1 MFSTIRVLTGDA
13 PPPPLQ
19 DQVAEIEEPLM
30 LIGAGIKEER
40 QFNELYAEAAPHAE
54 HWDVDAGHTAA
65 LRERPREYEERV
77 VGFLDRALNPGGAG
91 A

>member
-1 MFSTIRVLTGDA
+1 MFSAIRVMTGDA
-13 PPPPLQ
+13 PSPPLQ
-19 DQVAEIEEPLM
+19 EQVAKIQEPLM
-30 LIGAGIKEER
+30 LIGAGIKEEH

-77 VGFLDRALNPGGAG
+77 AGFFDQALGR
-91 A
+91 